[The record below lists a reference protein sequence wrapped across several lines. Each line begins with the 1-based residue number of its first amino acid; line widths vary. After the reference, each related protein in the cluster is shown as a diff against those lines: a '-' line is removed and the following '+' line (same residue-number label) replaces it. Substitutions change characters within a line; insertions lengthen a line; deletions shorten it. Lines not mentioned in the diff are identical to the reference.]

1 MGVMLVLEAPPSTRP
16 ARPARPAKPRRRGHH
31 TRTPEDQACLD
42 AFAAVLR
49 YDPSGAGRYL
59 SRLEPGVLAE
69 RLRPAVQALAE
80 AVESA
85 LEDT

>member
-1 MGVMLVLEAPPSTRP
+1 MGVMLVLDAPRP
-16 ARPARPAKPRRRGHH
+16 ARPRRRGHP

-49 YDPSGAGRYL
+49 YDPSGAGRCL
-59 SRLEPGVLAE
+59 SRLHPAVLAE
-69 RLRPAVQALAE
+69 RLRPAVQALAN
-80 AVESA
+80 AVDTA